1 MEWQMKKWGIQVTY
15 DRKRVTILV
24 KKRSYKIKI
33 KNEHTYR
40 AKWVN
45 DFQFK
50 VVN

>member
-1 MEWQMKKWGIQVTY
+1 MTE
-15 DRKRVTILV
+15 RVTILV
-24 KKRSYKIKI
+24 KKGLAKIKI